1 MELAN
6 QEYTIEFVSN
16 DDSFDP
22 TPKLKSSPIPIK
34 FISFNENDINC
45 FYCKNP
51 YTETLLFKQRYCE
64 KCLLQYVTYFKQII
78 NNSYRNDRLVSDIE
92 KNCKLCGNLIYQ
104 DSGIIICS
112 DFYKIST
119 GWIES
124 TLTKS
129 SIQILHLPWWD
140 THSLC
145 ITCCE
150 VLLFTFDCQKWR
162 LLSLEWI
169 SYSKIRIDRKI
180 AQGGFGI
187 IYQAIWF
194 KSRKWLNIEFAETEI
209 KVAVKKF
216 PSSKNIT
223 KSFLNELKSYYQ
235 LCEDFRFII
244 KCHGI
249 TKDPTTDE
257 YMIVMN
263 YADGGNLHNY
273 LHNNFQ
279 SITWKE
285 KFSVLF
291 QISDGG
297 NILLT
302 AQDSWKIG
310 DFGLSQPAYNT
321 TINNEIYGVI
331 PYIAPEIFHGA
342 KFSKASDIYSLGMIM
357 WELTSGCKPFA
368 DVEHDISLICKII
381 DGKRPEI
388 TNDTPE
394 CFANLMKRCWDPNP
408 SKRPY
413 TSEILDTIWKIS
425 RPLRSLTSKSLS
437 INTLSFNINPDYT
450 SKEYDL
456 DINDIQSS
464 SSHNKNFAIQNSSN
478 SQHPGA
484 IYTSRPLKSLI
495 FKPLKELDEKSNIEE
510 YISKEYEFDI
520 NDVQSP
526 SSKVIS
532 TIKSQLQKK
541 RNIEELNIIP
551 QTKGKHIK
559 TQI

>member
-1 MELAN
+1 M
-6 QEYTIEFVSN
+6 
-16 DDSFDP
+16 
-22 TPKLKSSPIPIK
+22 
-34 FISFNENDINC
+34 
-45 FYCKNP
+45 
-51 YTETLLFKQRYCE
+51 RH
-64 KCLLQYVTYFKQII
+64 CLTTSII
-78 NNSYRNDRLVSDIE
+78 F
-92 KNCKLCGNLIYQ
+92 G
-104 DSGIIICS
+104 
-112 DFYKIST
+112 
-119 GWIES
+119 
-124 TLTKS
+124 LTDK
-129 SIQILHLPWWD
+129 
-140 THSLC
+140 SLC
-145 ITCCE
+145 RKCDRVIFITIDFINGNNIITNNY
-150 VLLFTFDCQKWR
+150 LRSYSTYQLDFFYYNPNRR

-279 SITWKE
+279 IIHKINFIHRDLHS
-285 KFSVLF
+285 
-291 QISDGG
+291 G

-413 TSEILDTIWKIS
+413 TSEILDTIWKI
-425 RPLRSLTSKSLS
+425 RYFDFYKEHENDEHRKQLDQAEEKRLELIKSKKLGPKFTDKPIQKQFIQVCNTVIFYLS
-437 INTLSFNINPDYT
+437 NVKNYT